1 MKGIFRFL
9 ITSGLLTAM
18 SACQGV
24 DPQSRV
30 VSSADSV
37 EKVKLASIELNHDC
51 DEFLIVTTGEN
62 GEQKS
67 QIDMAYIICDLVGG
81 SYNLDEQDLFDLD
94 DAVSGVDQ
102 SSLVTAYEK
111 ITKKVLESAKER
123 FSAGDE
129 EGFFKQLDSRQ
140 DLVLNEILKLDLDR
154 RDQKKFENYFSELK
168 LRDAYGNYLT
178 FINQNNEKLAVE
190 ISYIYDYAKKLTKK
204 NISAEDVLEAW
215 PKNWKKQF
223 ETAKQQLQNNYSH
236 QLAELNEKSSGYE
249 IDMML
254 LWNKIQHEKNED

>member
-67 QIDMAYIICDLVGG
+67 QIDMAYIICDLVG
-81 SYNLDEQDLFDLD
+81 
-94 DAVSGVDQ
+94 
-102 SSLVTAYEK
+102 
-111 ITKKVLESAKER
+111 IAK
-123 FSAGDE
+123 A
-129 EGFFKQLDSRQ
+129 
-140 DLVLNEILKLDLDR
+140 
-154 RDQKKFENYFSELK
+154 
-168 LRDAYGNYLT
+168 
-178 FINQNNEKLAVE
+178 
-190 ISYIYDYAKKLTKK
+190 
-204 NISAEDVLEAW
+204 
-215 PKNWKKQF
+215 
-223 ETAKQQLQNNYSH
+223 
-236 QLAELNEKSSGYE
+236 
-249 IDMML
+249 
-254 LWNKIQHEKNED
+254 